1 MALYAPRLRPG
12 LTERVVDEG
21 PEWRLAIVDGP
32 DLMFERMSVL
42 LLRPD
47 GVWLLVC

>member
-1 MALYAPRLRPG
+1 MHRRSIPAL
-12 LTERVVDEG
+12 
-21 PEWRLAIVDGP
+21 LAIVDGP